1 MKVAWQI
8 NINLSFIQYIKLITN
23 LITNT
28 KSEDHIKSLYKI
40 LFLTFKVLNGTAPV
54 YLSDLIKKYLPV
66 EQLVKSHKT
75 RSK

>member
-23 LITNT
+23 LITNN

-40 LFLTFKVLNGTAPV
+40 LFLTFKVLNGTAPSH
-54 YLSDLIKKYLPV
+54 LSDLIENKIPV
-66 EQLVKSHKT
+66 RML
-75 RSK
+75 